1 MKQKRFVIV
10 IASLV
15 VVLLLIC
22 GLGVAIVAAV
32 ILQGDSSG
40 LASNRAVPTLPVP
53 AQRPAITQPL
63 EAPTRTNPAAV
74 PTLAPAAPV
83 APLGPN
89 DEEKALLALYER
101 VNPSVVNIDVTQE
114 HPGGSNVPAIEGSG
128 SGFII
133 DRSGYIVTNNQV
145 VQDATSMIVT
155 LYDDTTAV
163 ARLIGRDVD
172 SDLAVIKVDLP
183 PERLVPIELG
193 DSDQVKVGQRA
204 VAIGNP
210 FGFQGTMTF
219 GIVSAIGRTIRAG
232 PGSPFSIP
240 QVIQTDAPINPG
252 NSGGPLLDITG
263 RVIGV
268 NAQIRSEV
276 RANSGVGFAI
286 PVNIVKKVVP
296 ELINKGKYTWPWLGV
311 SGGTLSP
318 SIARAS
324 GLPVEHG
331 AYLDRI
337 EPNGPAAKAGLKGST
352 GSRTVDG
359 RQVRVGGDVITA
371 IDGQPV
377 RNFDD
382 LLTYVT
388 MKGQVGQTVELTL
401 VRGDREQKV
410 QVKLEARPS
419 TLQLP

>member
-1 MKQKRFVIV
+1 MNGNRIVII

-15 VVLLLIC
+15 VVLLLVC
-22 GLGVAIVAAV
+22 GLLAALVATFV
-32 ILQGDSSG
+32 LPGDSVG
-40 LASNRAVPTLPVP
+40 LLPGRSVPPTVIPI
-53 AQRPAITQPL
+53 QRPALTQPTPVPTRPSPAV
-63 EAPTRTNPAAV
+63 APTQV
-74 PTLAPAAPV
+74 PAAPV
-83 APLGPN
+83 APVITN
-89 DEEKALLALYER
+89 DEEKALTALYER
-101 VNPSVVNIDVTQE
+101 VNPAVVNIDVTQE
-114 HPGGSNVPAIEGSG
+114 HPGGANVPPIEGSG

-133 DRSGYIVTNNQV
+133 DRNGYIVTNNHV
-145 VQDATSMIVT
+145 VQDATRMLVT
-155 LYDDTTAV
+155 LYDDTTAT
-163 ARLIGRDVD
+163 ARLVGKDPD

-183 PERLVPIELG
+183 ADRLTPVELG

-210 FGFQGTMTF
+210 FGYQGTMTF

-232 PGSPFSIP
+232 PTSPFSIP

-252 NSGGPLLDITG
+252 NSGGPLLDMAG

-296 ELINKGKYTWPWLGV
+296 SLINQGSYSWPWLGV

-318 SIARAS
+318 SVAKAS
-324 GLPVEHG
+324 GLPVERG

-337 EPNGPAAKAGLKGST
+337 EPDGPAAKAGLKGST
-352 GSRTVDG
+352 GTRSVEG
-359 RQVRVGGDVITA
+359 SQVRVGGDVITA

-377 RNFDD
+377 RNFDE

-388 MKGQVGQTVELTL
+388 MQGQAGQTVELT
-401 VRGDREQKV
+401 VIREGREQKV
-410 QVKLEARPS
+410 QVKLEPRPAS
-419 TLQLP
+419 LRLP